1 MPKVIIEVE
10 FDRVKDEFDEDYEY
24 LDNERITVRGEDITS
39 SEMGGIAES
48 WAQSDWFY
56 TDFTADVIRGLDG
69 D

>member
-10 FDRVKDEFDEDYEY
+10 FDRVKDEFGATYEY
-24 LDNERITVRGEDITS
+24 LDNERITVRGEDITPQ
-39 SEMGGIAES
+39 EMSDLAEV

-56 TDFTADVIRGLDG
+56 TDSTADVINGLDG

>member
-24 LDNERITVRGEDITS
+24 LEKKSVTVRGEDVTPE
-39 SEMGGIAES
+39 EMSGLAEV

-56 TDFTADVIRGLDG
+56 VDFTADVINGLD
-69 D
+69 DN